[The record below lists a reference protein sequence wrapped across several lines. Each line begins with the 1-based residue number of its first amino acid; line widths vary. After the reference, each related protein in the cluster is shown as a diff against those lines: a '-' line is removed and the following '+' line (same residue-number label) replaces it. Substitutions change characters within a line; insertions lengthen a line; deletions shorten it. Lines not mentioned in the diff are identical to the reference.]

1 MTAFRW
7 LCFFP
12 PKNPSKI
19 MELFNCFGPLLLLVA
34 WPEPTTPTP
43 TTTTTPGPTTTL
55 PPGQWIANNIVYT
68 KLEHP
73 CVEYYA
79 SCPLICPKGTQTLP
93 NGTMCETCDCG
104 GSITGR
110 SRIFL
115 FCFNVLFFFNQSLI
129 TGNSYYRV
137 VKCFGIRSMI
147 LCFVAFSGSLFDPII
162 IVTGISYT

>member
-7 LCFFP
+7 LCFSQK
-12 PKNPSKI
+12 KNPSKI

-79 SCPLICPKGTQTLP
+79 SCPLLCPKGTQALP

-110 SRIFL
+110 SRILCFVSFL
-115 FCFNVLFFFNQSLI
+115 GLYSSQSLI
-129 TGNSYYRV
+129 TVNSYRL
-137 VKCFGIRSMI
+137 VKCFGVRSRI
-147 LCFVAFSGSLFDPII
+147 LCFVSFSGSLFDQII